1 MRSHK
6 ACEPLPAH
14 RMKRKVGPKRR
25 AVPALSSKESIERFL
40 SVKGKK
46 RRTPVDWKSISD
58 DEYKVPGR

>member
-1 MRSHK
+1 M
-6 ACEPLPAH
+6 
-14 RMKRKVGPKRR
+14 MRKVGPKRR
-25 AVPALSSKESIERFL
+25 AVPALSSKESVERFL